1 MAAAAG
7 ISLENLRV
15 LAEQVG
21 LSLTS
26 TELEQL
32 KSMYDFYRQ
41 DVQSLHDIDLD
52 MGDLAVVFPPQWDPE
67 G

>member
-1 MAAAAG
+1 MAEAEG

-15 LAEQVG
+15 LTEQVG
-21 LSLTS
+21 LSLTG

>member
-1 MAAAAG
+1 MAEAEG
-7 ISLENLRV
+7 ISLDNLRV
-15 LAEQVG
+15 LTERVG
-21 LSLTS
+21 LSLTG

>member
-1 MAAAAG
+1 MAEAEG
-7 ISLENLRV
+7 ISLDNLRV

-21 LSLTS
+21 LSLTG

>member
-1 MAAAAG
+1 MAEAEG
-7 ISLENLRV
+7 ISLDNLRV

>member
-1 MAAAAG
+1 
-7 ISLENLRV
+7 V
-15 LAEQVG
+15 LAERVG

>member
-1 MAAAAG
+1 MAEAEG
-7 ISLENLRV
+7 ISLDNLRV
-15 LAEQVG
+15 LTEQVG

>member
-1 MAAAAG
+1 MAEAEG
-7 ISLENLRV
+7 ISLEDLRV
-15 LAEQVG
+15 LTEQVG

>member
-1 MAAAAG
+1 MAEAEG
-7 ISLENLRV
+7 ISLDNLRV

-21 LSLTS
+21 LSLTG

-41 DVQSLHDIDLD
+41 DVQSLHDIDLG

>member
-1 MAAAAG
+1 MAEAAG
-7 ISLENLRV
+7 ISLDNLRV
-15 LAEQVG
+15 LAERVG
-21 LSLTS
+21 LSLTG

-32 KSMYDFYRQ
+32 QSMYDFYRQ

-52 MGDLAVVFPPQWDPE
+52 MGDLAVVFPPQWDPQ